1 MQSLALRWEMNS
13 FFRFCYLNF
22 YSFLL
27 LFLSFLIITVP
38 LYKIT
43 AWFLIPQL
51 ILAVYVFVQ
60 SVKLFSTWQD
70 KKLKYKILMGKN
82 KDEFRPDTFEQ
93 FMQMPCGRLLTKIVL
108 KDLGKKSEYK
118 NLLKYKT
125 PFLTSIK
132 NNFVPQKTVIYINEE
147 IK

>member
-1 MQSLALRWEMNS
+1 MNRIL
-13 FFRFCYLNF
+13 RFCYLNI

-27 LFLSFLIITVP
+27 LFLSFVIIAVP

-43 AWFLIPQL
+43 AWLLVLQI
-51 ILAVYVFVQ
+51 ILAIYIFIQ
-60 SVKLFSTWQD
+60 SIKLFSSWQD

-82 KDEFRPDTFEQ
+82 KNEFRPETFKA
-93 FMQMPCGRLLTKIVL
+93 FMQMPCGRLLTKAVL

-118 NLLKYKT
+118 NLIKYKT
-125 PFLTSIK
+125 PFLKSIK
-132 NNFVPQKTVIYINEE
+132 NNFVPEKTVIYINEE